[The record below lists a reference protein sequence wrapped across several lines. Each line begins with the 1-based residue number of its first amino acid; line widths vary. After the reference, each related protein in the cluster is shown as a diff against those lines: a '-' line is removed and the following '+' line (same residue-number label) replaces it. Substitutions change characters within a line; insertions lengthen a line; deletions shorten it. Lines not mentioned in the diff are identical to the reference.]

1 VRRLR
6 TIESIG
12 ALADVVANDLNNILT
27 VIIGACALLEMNIT
41 DNPEQMSFVFCIQGY
56 AERAAH
62 LTRNLL
68 AFNCVQT
75 IFPQPENITDVFREM
90 FRFLAKVVGKDIRF
104 VTHLPENALMAMID
118 RGQIEQVVMSLAAH
132 SRDTMPMG
140 GVLSIALSRISVDGS
155 LPELAGYRTGD
166 YALITVS
173 DTGAGIDKDILSRA
187 FDPYFTTGELCKVD
201 GLGLLVAHG
210 VITHHGGFIHV
221 RSEPGQGTIFKIYLP
236 LCDQNECATS
246 EDNRQQLQGGT
257 ET

>member
-1 VRRLR
+1 
-6 TIESIG
+6 
-12 ALADVVANDLNNILT
+12 
-27 VIIGACALLEMNIT
+27 
-41 DNPEQMSFVFCIQGY
+41 
-56 AERAAH
+56 
-62 LTRNLL
+62 
-68 AFNCVQT
+68 
-75 IFPQPENITDVFREM
+75 
-90 FRFLAKVVGKDIRF
+90 
-104 VTHLPENALMAMID
+104 MID

-173 DTGAGIDKDILSRA
+173 DTGVGIDKDILSRA

-246 EDNRQQLQGGT
+246 EDNRRQLQGGT